1 METFEKKFSGAVNA
15 QDIEGLGVSPAKGY
29 GHVLGTDARF
39 FGGGIIK
46 LPRFSSN
53 HPFKVYV
60 RKTQSGGYEYKIR
73 KGFIDGKMVT
83 GTGNNQWQRLS
94 GANYCVIVE
103 ATISDLNIT
112 EAKVKTEIV
121 TQGNNENW
129 RITVAGGKQ
138 TKGKIIIATFEME
151 NNSIVTNQN
160 VTTNLVAPLICY
172 EGYAAKLLGPEPS
185 CYN

>member
-1 METFEKKFSGAVNA
+1 VGNFEKKFSGAVNA

-46 LPRFSSN
+46 LPRFSNN

-73 KGFIDGKMVT
+73 KGFIDGKEVT
-83 GTGNNQWQRLS
+83 GTGENRWQRLQ

-103 ATISDLNIT
+103 ATIRELNIA
-112 EAKVKTEIV
+112 EAKAKTEV
-121 TQGNNENW
+121 VSQGNDQNW
-129 RITVAGGKQ
+129 RITMAGGKQ

-151 NNSIVTNQN
+151 NNTIVTNQS
-160 VTTNLVAPLICY
+160 VRTNLMAPLICY
-172 EGYAAKLLGPEPS
+172 EGYAAKLIKPES
-185 CYN
+185 D